1 MTGENILCKQM
12 LIHSLSL
19 QLMRVRSTTGP
30 TKKDDLTN
38 WLTYTVSVSFSQKCP
53 YMVKSPQRG
62 SSGHLHIMSY
72 YAPTIP
78 ASREEKDE
86 FFDSPQQ
93 ALSAI
98 PSEENNVV
106 LVISMLE

>member
-1 MTGENILCKQM
+1 MKRSEGVAIVLAGSAIRAGGSRWKAWGSRLITATSETG
-12 LIHSLSL
+12 
-19 QLMRVRSTTGP
+19 
-30 TKKDDLTN
+30 
-38 WLTYTVSVSFSQKCP
+38 
-53 YMVKSPQRG
+53 RG
-62 SSGHLHIMSY
+62 SSGHLHITSC

-93 ALSAI
+93 APSAI

-106 LVISMLE
+106 LGISMLE